1 VRRLL
6 VSSTALLWGLQFSLL
21 NPALALVLVA
31 LYGASAVQVGEILA
45 VYNASGFVASLA
57 LPAYADRRHDY
68 LRPMLACGIL
78 TLALAGLLASTRSLP
93 VAVVGL
99 VLLGGPAGVGVSLL
113 FAHLK
118 DAGASRS
125 DVVHTRAV
133 FSFAWVAGPPLATVV
148 ISASGT
154 RTVLLVIA
162 AVAVLAT
169 TSTAALLRRH
179 RGAHQEPPPAAV
191 QPTTRDAAL
200 SRAAIVVVVVAFV
213 ALQASNSAA
222 VSVMTLFVTRTL
234 QLDVGWAGAAL
245 GLAAAL
251 EVPAL
256 LLIGR
261 YTDRVADVRI
271 IAGGSVLGIA
281 YYAGMA
287 YATGPAVLL
296 ALQVL
301 NAAFFAA
308 VAGVGI
314 SLFQRVIPRPG
325 LASGLY
331 TNTRRIGAIASGPV
345 IPLGAIGRLGGYR
358 SVFGACSLLTALALL
373 LLLTLPWRRKQPE
386 PSTSPSRATF
396 PDRAPST
403 GPRPTRWHWRNA
415 LSCRR

>member
-1 VRRLL
+1 VERLL
-6 VSSTALLWGLQFSLL
+6 VPSTALLWGLQFSLL
-21 NPALALVLVA
+21 NPALALLLVA
-31 LYGASAVQVGEILA
+31 LFGASAAQVGEILA

-68 LRPMLACGIL
+68 LRPMLACGVL
-78 TLALAGLLASTRSLP
+78 TLALAGLLAGTRSLP

-118 DAGASRS
+118 QAGACRS
-125 DVVHTRAV
+125 DVVNTRAV
-133 FSFAWVAGPPLATVV
+133 FSFAWVAGPPVASLV

-154 RTVLLVIA
+154 QAVLLVIG

-169 TSTAALLRRH
+169 TSTAALLQRH
-179 RGAHQEPPPAAV
+179 RRAQEEPLRAAG
-191 QPTTRDAAL
+191 QPSTRDAAL
-200 SRAAIVVVVVAFV
+200 SRAAIVVVLVAFV
-213 ALQASNSAA
+213 ALQATDNAA
-222 VSVMTLFVTRTL
+222 VSLMTLFVTRPL

-251 EVPAL
+251 EIPAL

-261 YTDRVADVRI
+261 YAHRVPDVRI
-271 IAGGSVLGIA
+271 IAGGSVLGMA

-301 NAAFFAA
+301 NAAFFAV

-331 TNTRRIGAIASGPV
+331 TNTRRIGAIVSGPV
-345 IPLGAIGRLGGYR
+345 IALGSVGQLGGYR
-358 SVFGACSLLTALALL
+358 SVFGACALLTAFAVLL
-373 LLLTLPWRRKQPE
+373 LVALPLGREQPE
-386 PSTSPSRATF
+386 TPTSAVE
-396 PDRAPST
+396 D
-403 GPRPTRWHWRNA
+403 PRPARPAVSPERTR
-415 LSCRR
+415 LP